1 MGQRNLPYS
10 NRHNREICYNG
21 DMTVA
26 DTAIKTQTQEKIK
39 LEEPAKY
46 DVILLND
53 DVTTY
58 DFVIKVLKQI
68 FHKTDD
74 QAMALTKHIHEKGS
88 GVVGTYLY
96 EIAEQKG
103 IETTLLAREE
113 GYPLQVKVQKSR

>member
-1 MGQRNLPYS
+1 MNV
-10 NRHNREICYNG
+10 
-21 DMTVA
+21 T

-39 LEEPAKY
+39 VEEPAKY

-53 DVTTY
+53 EVTTY

-68 FHKTDD
+68 FHKSDE

-113 GYPLQVKVQKSR
+113 GYPLQVKVQKAK

>member
-1 MGQRNLPYS
+1 
-10 NRHNREICYNG
+10 
-21 DMTVA
+21 MTVT
-26 DTAIKTQTQEKIK
+26 DIAIKTQTQEKIK
-39 LEEPAKY
+39 VEEPAKY

-53 DVTTY
+53 EVTTY

-68 FHKTDD
+68 FHKTDE

-113 GYPLQVKVQKSR
+113 GYPLQVKVQKSK

>member
-1 MGQRNLPYS
+1 
-10 NRHNREICYNG
+10 
-21 DMTVA
+21 MT

-39 LEEPAKY
+39 IEEPAKY

-53 DVTTY
+53 EVTTY

-68 FHKTDD
+68 FHKSDE
-74 QAMALTKHIHEKGS
+74 QAIALTKHIHEKGS

-113 GYPLQVKVQKSR
+113 GYPLQVKVQKAK

>member
-1 MGQRNLPYS
+1 MNV
-10 NRHNREICYNG
+10 
-21 DMTVA
+21 T

-39 LEEPAKY
+39 VEEPAKY

-53 DVTTY
+53 EVTTY

-68 FHKTDD
+68 FHKSDE

-103 IETTLLAREE
+103 IETTLLAREA
-113 GYPLQVKVQKSR
+113 GYPLQVKVQKAK

>member
-1 MGQRNLPYS
+1 
-10 NRHNREICYNG
+10 
-21 DMTVA
+21 MTVA
-26 DTAIKTQTQEKIK
+26 DIAIKTQTQEKIK
-39 LEEPAKY
+39 LQEPAKY

-68 FHKTDD
+68 FHKTDE

>member
-1 MGQRNLPYS
+1 MNV
-10 NRHNREICYNG
+10 
-21 DMTVA
+21 T

-39 LEEPAKY
+39 IEEPAKY

-53 DVTTY
+53 EVTTY

-68 FHKTDD
+68 FHKSDE
-74 QAMALTKHIHEKGS
+74 QAIALTKHTHEKGS

-113 GYPLQVKVQKSR
+113 GYPLQVKVQKAK